1 MTITNSA
8 IVRIGKYFQLR
19 EEAILVQDY
28 FIKHHQWSKW
38 QWYQYVLPNIGNHT
52 KCWWFS
58 SDLWSIWSKFFVTII
73 FAWHHI
79 RCTDYQWYREFR
91 VLWEIEWRSEEKE
104 VKTDQIN
111 WNFLPNNGRFII
123 IPHLTS
129 HCINTTNFP
138 IFPVYW
144 ALRK

>member
-58 SDLWSIWSKFFVTII
+58 SDLWSICSKFFVTII

-79 RCTDYQWYREFR
+79 RCADYQWYREFR
-91 VLWEIEWRSEEKE
+91 VSVVGDRMKEWGERGQNWSNKLKLSAKQWEVHHNPS
-104 VKTDQIN
+104 
-111 WNFLPNNGRFII
+111 
-123 IPHLTS
+123 S
-129 HCINTTNFP
+129 HFSLYQYN
-138 IFPVYW
+138 
-144 ALRK
+144 